1 MCLRNYPRTVL
12 KASLMLGWGQFS
24 KAIMLLRMQTQASEL
39 ATQLNSSSVTSG
51 HIETCGNHSPHLSKD
66 NFLSKCWPNKTL
78 EASPASKRFYY
89 KTTMQIASHKDEP
102 VATATR
108 QHFSLEEGKDDTHI
122 PLHPSTCKCQVGQ
135 TGLWQPQQPLPA
147 AALHQCLAPCSC
159 SWTQA
164 VPTPLAW
171 NQAPAV
177 GRRVTYSQQPHLQ
190 SPEFLQLFSKGGCP
204 RRWNVSVQSITVKA
218 SY

>member
-51 HIETCGNHSPHLSKD
+51 HTETCGNHSPHLSKD

-89 KTTMQIASHKDEP
+89 RTTMQIASHKDEP
-102 VATATR
+102 MATATWQQKLGTDAFFPTKPLTHR
-108 QHFSLEEGKDDTHI
+108 REMPVWHSASLITSAY
-122 PLHPSTCKCQVGQ
+122 L
-135 TGLWQPQQPLPA
+135 QQQRNA
-147 AALHQCLAPCSC
+147 AI
-159 SWTQA
+159 SW
-164 VPTPLAW
+164 
-171 NQAPAV
+171 
-177 GRRVTYSQQPHLQ
+177 S
-190 SPEFLQLFSKGGCP
+190 
-204 RRWNVSVQSITVKA
+204 
-218 SY
+218 